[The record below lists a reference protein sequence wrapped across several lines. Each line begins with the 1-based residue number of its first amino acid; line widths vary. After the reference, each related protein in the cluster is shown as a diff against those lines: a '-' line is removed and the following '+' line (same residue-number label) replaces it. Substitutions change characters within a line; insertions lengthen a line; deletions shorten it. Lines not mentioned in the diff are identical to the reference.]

1 MKLKATALV
10 AGAALLSLGLVG
22 NAAADGAALY
32 QSKACFTCHGADA
45 KTPIMPVYPKLA
57 GQNADYAYNQ
67 MMDIKSGKRA
77 NGQSA
82 AMKGIMAGVTEA
94 EARAIADW
102 LAAQ

>member
-1 MKLKATALV
+1 MKLKTTALV

-22 NAAADGAALY
+22 TAAADGAALY
-32 QSKACFTCHGADA
+32 KSKSCFTCHGADA

-77 NGQSA
+77 NGQSV
-82 AMKGIMAGVTEA
+82 AMKGIMANVSEA
-94 EARAIADW
+94 EAKEIAAY
-102 LAAQ
+102 LAGL

>member
-1 MKLKATALV
+1 MKLKTTALV

-22 NAAADGAALY
+22 TAAADGAALY
-32 QSKACFTCHGADA
+32 KSKSCFTCHGADA

-77 NGQSA
+77 NGQSV
-82 AMKGIMAGVTEA
+82 AMKGIMANVSEA
-94 EARAIADW
+94 EAKEIATW
-102 LAAQ
+102 LASQ